1 MSAPPIFTRSVR
13 ASVAGLGEQALI
25 RRIRRWLGSAS
36 PKTPAGIGD
45 DCALLRPVRGRG
57 LITVDPVVH
66 GVHFDGRVPARSVG
80 AKLFKR
86 NLSDIAAMG
95 GSPRAAV
102 VALALD
108 PSVSIAWLGDFFRGL
123 AAESCRHKVPVVG
136 GDVARLKGGFVATL
150 ALTGEAGA
158 RVLTR
163 KGSRVGDW
171 IYVTGRLGR
180 SLQSGRH
187 HSFQPRLAEGQ
198 WLARRREVRSM
209 MDVSDGL
216 AKDLPA
222 LTPAGAT
229 AALYAGMLPLNPG
242 AGIREALGDGEDY
255 ELVIGVASGTRR
267 EKLEQAWR
275 KAFPRTRLTC
285 IGRFVRRGAR
295 PPGAIHLEDH
305 RGYEHLR

>member
-1 MSAPPIFTRSVR
+1 MHPFTHRR
-13 ASVAGLGEQALI
+13 AETVAALGETGLI
-25 RRIRRWLGSAS
+25 AGIRRWLGAAS
-36 PKTPAGIGD
+36 PRAPYGIGD
-45 DCALLRPVRGRG
+45 DCAVLPTARGKQ
-57 LITVDPVVH
+57 LITVDSVIF
-66 GVHFDGRVPARSVG
+66 GVHFDEAVTPRAAG
-80 AKLFKR
+80 AKLLKR

-267 EKLEQAWR
+267 EKLEQVWR